1 MKMLLEAVAHCH
13 AQGIVHRDI
22 RPDNVRLTENETAR
36 LLGFGKSKS
45 QKSKDD
51 AYVSKGLEYK
61 APECFKNT
69 QGTPADM
76 WSLGVMM
83 YQLTYGSLPFNGK
96 SEAELKKSIQAGK
109 LTFKKN
115 EFNEVSEDC

>member
-22 RPDNVRLTENETAR
+22 RPDNVRITENETVR

-45 QKSKDD
+45 HKSKDD

-61 APECFKNT
+61 APECF
-69 QGTPADM
+69 
-76 WSLGVMM
+76 
-83 YQLTYGSLPFNGK
+83 
-96 SEAELKKSIQAGK
+96 
-109 LTFKKN
+109 
-115 EFNEVSEDC
+115 